1 MTVFV
6 SQQAAWLIVFSS
18 MGLANLGRM
27 TRKDAE
33 ELLDAYF
40 ARIDEAAG
48 RMFPET
54 ESPTPRHG
62 IWKD

>member
-1 MTVFV
+1 MTPTV

-27 TRKDAE
+27 TRSDAE

-40 ARIDEAAG
+40 RRVDETG
-48 RMFPET
+48 RRLFPET
-54 ESPTPRHG
+54 AGRA
-62 IWKD
+62 

>member
-6 SQQAAWLIVFSS
+6 SQQAAWLIVFSAI
-18 MGLANLGRM
+18 GLQNVGRM

-40 ARIDEAAG
+40 ARIDEAGA

-54 ESPTPRHG
+54 ANS
-62 IWKD
+62 K